1 MKQLTQLASA
11 RTELDEIGAAAI
23 GVGPQAPDQA
33 ARLLA
38 NGYTYPLLLDPD
50 YNVGNALGVGR
61 QSLARYLFNLRAW
74 GRWLWAFLT
83 NRRQGRITGHYS
95 NLPGTAVVDAAGE
108 VHWVHR
114 GTGLGDYPPVERIL
128 RELAKLG

>member
-1 MKQLTQLASA
+1 M
-11 RTELDEIGAAAI
+11 I
-23 GVGPQAPDQA
+23 GVGPKAPDQA

-38 NGYTYPLLLDPD
+38 DGYPFPLLLDPD
-50 YNVGNALGVGR
+50 YHLGTAVGVGR

-74 GRWLWAFLT
+74 ARWLWAFVT

-95 NLPGTAVVDAAGE
+95 NLPGTAVVDASGE

-114 GTGLGDYPPVERIL
+114 GTGLGDYPKVRHIV
-128 RELAKLG
+128 RELARVE